1 MNILENHLIKY
12 VILVSVLSFSAL
24 SASAGEHVLIPK
36 FGLVD
41 IKDNSSHLVDTNVFY
56 FDDDNAASLG
66 FSYLYKLD
74 NGFAFG
80 VEIFGYEKD
89 IVTTVNNRGDA
100 NFGHVY
106 GVAEKFFNNDGTV
119 KPYIGLGLG
128 YVGMGFD
135 ALINGNIASDK
146 SDRAY
151 GFSYELLV
159 GVEVDITESVGMMF
173 EYKYFDID
181 INDDIGLRDID
192 FESDGSALFVGI
204 SIHI

>member
-12 VILVSVLSFSAL
+12 VIFSVLSLSVI
-24 SASAGEHVLIPK
+24 SASAGDHILIPK
-36 FGLVD
+36 FGVVD
-41 IKDNSSHLVDTNVFY
+41 IKDNTTHLVDSNRFD
-56 FDDDNAASLG
+56 FDDDNASSLG

-80 VEIFGYEKD
+80 VDIFGYEKD
-89 IVTTVNNRGDA
+89 IITTANNRGDA

-106 GVAEKFFNNDGTV
+106 VVAEKFFNNNGNT

-128 YVGMGFD
+128 YAGMGFD
-135 ALINGNIASDK
+135 ARINGNIASDN

-151 GFSYELLV
+151 GVSYQLLV
-159 GVEVDITESVGMMF
+159 GMEVDITESIGMMF

-181 INDDIGLRDID
+181 INDDIGLRDIA